1 MGAGVSP
8 QGGGL
13 LHCCLPL
20 SMSNGVRR
28 KTLGITP
35 LTTARAGVGRWP
47 RLPGRP
53 LLQAPKAPVDACHK
67 MPLSVCL
74 RLLDYNRRSFDW
86 GKGAL
91 ERPVLRPSLLP
102 FLLKKRSKDRGERK
116 LGKIQ
121 KKKKKKSQ
129 KPQRSFCGGAG
140 SSVKSSGNGGE
151 NQICQR
157 AVETMVRCLGWS
169 CCTWM
174 FIFFPFHSG
183 VSGCIW
189 AAWHRSGVG
198 RNRRGKRKAYI
209 LSVWAE
215 GFMILFK
222 FYTSL
227 KCFSIS
233 PKSAC
238 FLKVNEEGKC

>member
-102 FLLKKRSKDRGERK
+102 FLLKKRSKDRGEMERK

-121 KKKKKKSQ
+121 KKKKKKKTKTPEELLWWGWQLCEKLRKWRWESDLSKGSGDHGPLSRLKLLHLDVHFLSFPLGSFWLYLSRMAQ
-129 KPQRSFCGGAG
+129 KW
-140 SSVKSSGNGGE
+140 SG
-151 NQICQR
+151 
-157 AVETMVRCLGWS
+157 
-169 CCTWM
+169 
-174 FIFFPFHSG
+174 
-183 VSGCIW
+183 
-189 AAWHRSGVG
+189 
-198 RNRRGKRKAYI
+198 
-209 LSVWAE
+209 
-215 GFMILFK
+215 
-222 FYTSL
+222 
-227 KCFSIS
+227 
-233 PKSAC
+233 
-238 FLKVNEEGKC
+238 

>member
-102 FLLKKRSKDRGERK
+102 FLLKKRSKDRGEMERK

-121 KKKKKKSQ
+121 KKKKKK
-129 KPQRSFCGGAG
+129 KAKNPRGAFVVG
-140 SSVKSSGNGGE
+140 LAALWKAQEMEVRIRFVKGQWRPWS
-151 NQICQR
+151 
-157 AVETMVRCLGWS
+157 AV
-169 CCTWM
+169 
-174 FIFFPFHSG
+174 
-183 VSGCIW
+183 
-189 AAWHRSGVG
+189 
-198 RNRRGKRKAYI
+198 
-209 LSVWAE
+209 
-215 GFMILFK
+215 
-222 FYTSL
+222 
-227 KCFSIS
+227 
-233 PKSAC
+233 
-238 FLKVNEEGKC
+238 